1 MKEGK
6 GQRHHSQRQKRKTD
20 NKAAVAATATTRTR
34 TTRTKTRTKQQQQ
47 SSSSTSWWCGQR
59 DEGSSHKTYAGTDTW
74 MGPALP
80 AGKLDTE
87 SARRVAQQ
95 TAFLQTRPS
104 PPGLGPRR
112 PTRAPAVA
120 GESTCYMQGTSIVVC
135 VCVCVS
141 VCVCVCV
148 CLCVCVYVHAR
159 LRACEG
165 SVLQGLHAP
174 NPCFTDWVF
183 ALHHLLG
190 ANLFRGN
197 RDKRAKRW
205 QMNACECMRARL
217 CVCVCACASMC
228 VCGCTSVLTP
238 SSIHPPIHHNHHTP
252 SHTA

>member
-1 MKEGK
+1 MSAAPLYSFLTASTLT
-6 GQRHHSQRQKRKTD
+6 HSHTH
-20 NKAAVAATATTRTR
+20 TRTHAHAH
-34 TTRTKTRTKQQQQ
+34 THTRTHAHAFSQVLVTTIVDPFPEVKR
-47 SSSSTSWWCGQR
+47 
-59 DEGSSHKTYAGTDTW
+59 
-74 MGPALP
+74 MGCRCT
-80 AGKLDTE
+80 G
-87 SARRVAQQ
+87 
-95 TAFLQTRPS
+95 
-104 PPGLGPRR
+104 
-112 PTRAPAVA
+112 
-120 GESTCYMQGTSIVVC
+120 
-135 VCVCVS
+135 
-141 VCVCVCV
+141 VCV